1 MDIVKVNVWEKR
13 TEKQFTLIK
22 LAEKTG
28 LGKSTLN
35 NIENNKVSPPLKQL
49 EKIAI
54 ALKVRI
60 TDLFESEYK

>member
-1 MDIVKVNVWEKR
+1 MKVTVWEKR

-35 NIENNKVSPPLKQL
+35 NIENNKVSPTLKQL
-49 EKIAI
+49 EKIAS

>member
-1 MDIVKVNVWEKR
+1 MKVTLWEKR

-35 NIENNKVSPPLKQL
+35 NIENNKVSPTLKQL

>member
-1 MDIVKVNVWEKR
+1 MKVTLWEKR

-35 NIENNKVSPPLKQL
+35 NIENNKVSPTLKQL
-49 EKIAI
+49 EKIAV

-60 TDLFESEYK
+60 TDLFETEYK

>member
-1 MDIVKVNVWEKR
+1 MKVTLWEKR
-13 TEKQFTLIK
+13 TEKQFSLIK

-35 NIENNKVSPPLKQL
+35 NIENNKVSPTLKQL
-49 EKIAI
+49 EMIAI

>member
-1 MDIVKVNVWEKR
+1 MKVTLWEKR
-13 TEKQFTLIK
+13 IEKQFSLIK

-28 LGKSTLN
+28 IGKSTLN
-35 NIENNKVSPPLKQL
+35 NIENNKVSPTLKQL
-49 EKIAI
+49 EMIAI

>member
-1 MDIVKVNVWEKR
+1 MKVTVWEKR

-35 NIENNKVSPPLKQL
+35 NIENNKVSPTLKQL